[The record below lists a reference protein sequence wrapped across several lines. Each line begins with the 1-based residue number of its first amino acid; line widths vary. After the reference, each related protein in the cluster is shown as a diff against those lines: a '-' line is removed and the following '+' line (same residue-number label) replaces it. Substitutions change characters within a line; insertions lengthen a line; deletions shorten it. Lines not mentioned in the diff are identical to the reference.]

1 MDLAGIECAAD
12 ALCIVAKVGEVSLVA
27 VGWRFC
33 SDAV

>member
-1 MDLAGIECAAD
+1 MDLAGIECAD